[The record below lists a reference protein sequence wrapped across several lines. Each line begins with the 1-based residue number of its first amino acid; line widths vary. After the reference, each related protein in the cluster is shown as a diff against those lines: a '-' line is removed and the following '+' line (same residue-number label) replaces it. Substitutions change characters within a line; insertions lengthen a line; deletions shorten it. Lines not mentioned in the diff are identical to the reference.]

1 MSIYIYTYAYRCF
14 GLCMVHFHKSQRA
27 TQLTPICVYIH
38 AHIHICLHANI
49 GPQRKT
55 NYFTKNKKQ
64 QFHQSQL
71 ATQLIPICIYIYTHI
86 STCKHMPKKKAQLFH
101 SKKKNNNFSKS
112 ACYPLIDVA
121 FITSNFFVKQL
132 CWKLYV
138 LGLTTYNNEYWVA
151 TISRLLK
158 IIGLFGRILSLLQVS
173 LAKENYHFKEPTN
186 QRTIILR
193 SLLMCTPPLARACA
207 RCS

>member
-1 MSIYIYTYAYRCF
+1 MHTYIYTYTYTFTKSWSFTQVLQHTFTCKYICICLYIYIYAYRCF

-121 FITSNFFVKQL
+121 FITSNFFVK
-132 CWKLYV
+132 
-138 LGLTTYNNEYWVA
+138 
-151 TISRLLK
+151 
-158 IIGLFGRILSLLQVS
+158 
-173 LAKENYHFKEPTN
+173 
-186 QRTIILR
+186 
-193 SLLMCTPPLARACA
+193 
-207 RCS
+207 